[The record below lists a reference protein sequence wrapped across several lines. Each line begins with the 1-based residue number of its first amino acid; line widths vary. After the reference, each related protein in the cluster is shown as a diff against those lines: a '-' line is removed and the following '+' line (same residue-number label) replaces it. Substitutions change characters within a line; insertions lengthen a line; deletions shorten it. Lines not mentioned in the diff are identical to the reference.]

1 MISTNYTADMIQPE
15 ESPPKPKEVTPTLVA
30 VNPRRSRAEPI
41 SRRTPRR
48 SPRPRTVQHVIT
60 PPRLGHSIVIDK
72 TGMLDTEIATPTRRT
87 GVGPLSAWSTE
98 ETSWRGLTPI
108 ASHGDRPRS
117 SEVAARSRHR
127 IMPTSRQRTRRLE
140 GLATWTSGFWPLG
153 ASEEGEEAALLEAI
167 ATPKAAQNSQPE
179 LPEEVGFSSP
189 AGPSDEPNCSSDM
202 PDPTNE
208 EAAEKP
214 LTPEKKSADKDEAS
228 VRKAKSAD
236 IKLAGLQTRAK
247 AKLAATLDRLSA
259 PDNKD
264 RRPGAGAAR
273 GAAQARADAP
283 TELEKLQMQTIRRV
297 VSGDSYADYAGESR
311 LPADRQS
318 TVMDEMSGETR
329 PLTNWEQRSI
339 LAVFREMAKSS
350 AGVTPAERAGEK
362 SERKDGRE
370 GGGKAETADDAVR
383 ASSGAMI
390 SWAEVAKSLRG
401 KLSSAHIQRLGVYF
415 GLKGLKGKIRFKL
428 YEERVALLVTASPE
442 KRNRIAFGLLDVGG
456 DGVVG
461 RRDVFAA
468 LASARSE
475 DTAYN
480 ESLDAVFTS
489 PGSYGI
495 HFADSDT
502 PSLLVVGVVPAS
514 PAENQGVRVG
524 HRLSRIN
531 GISVDKL
538 TTQEVRTLLMNP
550 SRPLS
555 MTFRYRPAPDA
566 SDNLHRVPNG
576 IFDLRDLKRLLE
588 ALATDHVTR
597 RVKIFVEKA
606 KNLKAVEQHLLNS
619 HPYCQVEVEGKPQT
633 RWQTKVCEQMNPE
646 WNEEREIADFAIGE
660 TLRFTVRDKDFGT
673 KEDDILG
680 IATLPSARFTQDKR
694 GFEDDL
700 ILYEENMQRKT
711 NSTLH
716 VRVNLGGEGG
726 IAISDF
732 EKVFHDGEPLF
743 LRQLQEVLT
752 GVAQKRKDYAT
763 ESVKLVIKIISAT
776 GLRSAEPPP
785 VKADSYCTCEIAGS
799 KKSQNQRPWQTKTV
813 TDSLDPVWNETKKD
827 FDYIPGEALR
837 FAIHDSDQ
845 RSSQVDEL
853 LGSYEMPSSQFW
865 PGGFDGEVTLTQEEH
880 SRRDKK
886 STVTLKLKVTTPE
899 SAAPHQFA
907 SAVKPAEP
915 GSNPG
920 AAAALERFEA
930 EMKELRA
937 RLPFL
942 KEADFSWHMHVF
954 EALRDED
961 WLIQRA
967 RLVVSAHKI
976 FGIPVGDIAGRLFEA
991 VSPKGSPV
999 GILEWAQFLE
1009 RYRNGDWYSLQER
1022 IHLTFALYD
1031 LDGDGMLSLA
1041 DAISLSREVER
1052 LELIYGKESSAM
1064 PVCEEMRW
1072 LYGLIANA
1080 ADGGHD
1086 GGRLDLQVFKQL
1098 RPNPSLT
1105 QVMLSCMDAMAQ
1117 QQTLAP
1123 RRPRPGPLDTTPTQ

>member
-1 MISTNYTADMIQPE
+1 
-15 ESPPKPKEVTPTLVA
+15 
-30 VNPRRSRAEPI
+30 
-41 SRRTPRR
+41 
-48 SPRPRTVQHVIT
+48 
-60 PPRLGHSIVIDK
+60 
-72 TGMLDTEIATPTRRT
+72 
-87 GVGPLSAWSTE
+87 
-98 ETSWRGLTPI
+98 
-108 ASHGDRPRS
+108 
-117 SEVAARSRHR
+117 
-127 IMPTSRQRTRRLE
+127 
-140 GLATWTSGFWPLG
+140 
-153 ASEEGEEAALLEAI
+153 
-167 ATPKAAQNSQPE
+167 
-179 LPEEVGFSSP
+179 
-189 AGPSDEPNCSSDM
+189 
-202 PDPTNE
+202 
-208 EAAEKP
+208 
-214 LTPEKKSADKDEAS
+214 
-228 VRKAKSAD
+228 
-236 IKLAGLQTRAK
+236 
-247 AKLAATLDRLSA
+247 
-259 PDNKD
+259 
-264 RRPGAGAAR
+264 
-273 GAAQARADAP
+273 
-283 TELEKLQMQTIRRV
+283 
-297 VSGDSYADYAGESR
+297 
-311 LPADRQS
+311 
-318 TVMDEMSGETR
+318 
-329 PLTNWEQRSI
+329 
-339 LAVFREMAKSS
+339 
-350 AGVTPAERAGEK
+350 
-362 SERKDGRE
+362 
-370 GGGKAETADDAVR
+370 
-383 ASSGAMI
+383 
-390 SWAEVAKSLRG
+390 
-401 KLSSAHIQRLGVYF
+401 
-415 GLKGLKGKIRFKL
+415 
-428 YEERVALLVTASPE
+428 
-442 KRNRIAFGLLDVGG
+442 
-456 DGVVG
+456 
-461 RRDVFAA
+461 
-468 LASARSE
+468 
-475 DTAYN
+475 
-480 ESLDAVFTS
+480 
-489 PGSYGI
+489 
-495 HFADSDT
+495 
-502 PSLLVVGVVPAS
+502 
-514 PAENQGVRVG
+514 
-524 HRLSRIN
+524 
-531 GISVDKL
+531 
-538 TTQEVRTLLMNP
+538 
-550 SRPLS
+550 
-555 MTFRYRPAPDA
+555 
-566 SDNLHRVPNG
+566 
-576 IFDLRDLKRLLE
+576 
-588 ALATDHVTR
+588 
-597 RVKIFVEKA
+597 
-606 KNLKAVEQHLLNS
+606 
-619 HPYCQVEVEGKPQT
+619 
-633 RWQTKVCEQMNPE
+633 MNPE

-680 IATLPSARFTQDKR
+680 IATLPSARFAQDRR

-799 KKSQNQRPWQTKTV
+799 KKSQSQRPWQTKTV

-886 STVTLKLKVTTPE
+886 STVTLKVKVTTPE

-915 GSNPG
+915 GSNQG

-1086 GGRLDLQVFKQL
+1086 GGQLDLQVFKQL

-1123 RRPRPGPLDTTPTQ
+1123 RRPRPGPVDTTATQ

>member
-1 MISTNYTADMIQPE
+1 MCHHTVRLHLCKDVFRRVCPEAFLRLTTRIAGLELVQRAALRRHRRVPPRISARGPRILSSNI
-15 ESPPKPKEVTPTLVA
+15 SCRSHVA
-30 VNPRRSRAEPI
+30 VPSA
-41 SRRTPRR
+41 SRRTDGAKLSTRGAREAADANHPAL
-48 SPRPRTVQHVIT
+48 
-60 PPRLGHSIVIDK
+60 LGQSLVKFVELKI
-72 TGMLDTEIATPTRRT
+72 
-87 GVGPLSAWSTE
+87 
-98 ETSWRGLTPI
+98 
-108 ASHGDRPRS
+108 
-117 SEVAARSRHR
+117 
-127 IMPTSRQRTRRLE
+127 LE
-140 GLATWTSGFWPLG
+140 G
-153 ASEEGEEAALLEAI
+153 
-167 ATPKAAQNSQPE
+167 
-179 LPEEVGFSSP
+179 
-189 AGPSDEPNCSSDM
+189 
-202 PDPTNE
+202 
-208 EAAEKP
+208 
-214 LTPEKKSADKDEAS
+214 
-228 VRKAKSAD
+228 
-236 IKLAGLQTRAK
+236 
-247 AKLAATLDRLSA
+247 
-259 PDNKD
+259 
-264 RRPGAGAAR
+264 
-273 GAAQARADAP
+273 
-283 TELEKLQMQTIRRV
+283 V
-297 VSGDSYADYAGESR
+297 VSGDSYADAWMHDLR
-311 LPADRQS
+311 
-318 TVMDEMSGETR
+318 
-329 PLTNWEQRSI
+329 
-339 LAVFREMAKSS
+339 F
-350 AGVTPAERAGEK
+350 AERAGEK

-370 GGGKAETADDAVR
+370 GGGKAETADDA
-383 ASSGAMI
+383 
-390 SWAEVAKSLRG
+390 
-401 KLSSAHIQRLGVYF
+401 AHIQRLGVYF

-428 YEERVALLVTASPE
+428 YEERVALLVRSPALMTDGAYTGRYREPSPIPKALPGALAWNPWADTRVSHTSHSLSGEASLGEEPW
-442 KRNRIAFGLLDVGG
+442 KYLGNRIAFGLLDVGG

-566 SDNLHRVPNG
+566 SDSLHRVPNG

-646 WNEEREIADFAIGE
+646 WNEEREQPACRIADFAIGE

-680 IATLPSARFTQDKR
+680 IATLPSARFAQDRR

-799 KKSQNQRPWQTKTV
+799 KKSQSQRPWQTKTV
-813 TDSLDPVWNETKKD
+813 TDSLDPA
-827 FDYIPGEALR
+827 GC
-837 FAIHDSDQ
+837 
-845 RSSQVDEL
+845 VDEL

-865 PGGFDGEVTLTQEEH
+865 PGGFDGEVTLTQEEPLGPLEH

-886 STVTLKLKVTTPE
+886 STVTLKVKVTTPE

-915 GSNPG
+915 GSNQG

-1052 LELIYGKESSAM
+1052 LELIYGK
-1064 PVCEEMRW
+1064 
-1072 LYGLIANA
+1072 
-1080 ADGGHD
+1080 DGGHD
-1086 GGRLDLQVFKQL
+1086 GGQLDLQVFKQL

-1105 QVMLSCMDAMAQ
+1105 QDAELHGPWLPGALGLSPPVEWTVGHVGYRRMFDEFDTDGSDEISQSEFVYVIMQIMEVKDPRDISSQRLYRYWQEVDTDASGNVSFQEFLSWML
-1117 QQTLAP
+1117 TK
-1123 RRPRPGPLDTTPTQ
+1123 GPEHVKRVW